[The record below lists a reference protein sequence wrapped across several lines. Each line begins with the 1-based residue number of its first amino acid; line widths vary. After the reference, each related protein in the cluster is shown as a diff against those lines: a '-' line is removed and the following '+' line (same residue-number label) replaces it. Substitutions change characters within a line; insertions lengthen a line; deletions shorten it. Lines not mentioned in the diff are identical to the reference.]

1 MKKIN
6 DNLLIKLAEGN
17 LEGAKKKEIE
27 RLIKTNKS
35 IKKRYD
41 KYKRTLLLLNNFGKL
56 FEIRKKLNKPNRI
69 KKTPKTSKYSNIIEI
84 SDFLAKKY
92 AKKAV

>member
-41 KYKRTLLLLNNFGKL
+41 KYKRTLLLLNNFGKSL
-56 FEIRKKLNKPNRI
+56 EITKKRAKSLSLVHNKKDKQPN
-69 KKTPKTSKYSNIIEI
+69 NIIKIAEYLRKRAI
-84 SDFLAKKY
+84 
-92 AKKAV
+92 

>member
-6 DNLLIKLAEGN
+6 DSLLIQLAEGN
-17 LEGAKKKEIE
+17 LEGVKKKEIK
-27 RLIKTNKS
+27 RLIKTNKL

-56 FEIRKKLNKPNRI
+56 FEIRKKTNKPTLI
-69 KKTPKTSKYSNIIEI
+69 KKIPKITKSTNIIKI
-84 SDFLAKKY
+84 SDFLAKK
-92 AKKAV
+92 AV